1 MTRVLVVATSRK
13 TRGGVTS
20 VVKAHE
26 TGEQWLRFH
35 CHWVETHRD
44 GPMWRKL
51 TYVACAAIDYIFRV
65 PFCDIVHLH
74 ISQPT
79 TIRRK
84 RPFLMLAKFLKKK
97 VLVHFHAFNV
107 EDTVSG
113 AYSSRYAEFFNAADK
128 ILVLSEWW
136 KEQLCSILSLPP
148 DKVEVL
154 YNPCPTVK
162 SRDFKQ
168 TKSILYAGTVNERKG
183 YGDLIKAFARIAGRF
198 PEWRLKIAGNGEIEK
213 GRELAGSL
221 GVDGRVDI
229 LGWVSG
235 EDKEKAFREAS
246 VFCLPSYAEGFP
258 MAVLDA
264 WAYGLPVIT
273 TPVGGIPDV
282 AKDGE
287 NMLLF
292 NPGDI
297 DALSCCLERLVC
309 DENLRNKIA
318 KASLSF
324 SQHEFNHTTINLQLK
339 KIYLNLLDQNG

>member
-13 TRGGVTS
+13 TRGGITS

-26 TGEQWLRFH
+26 TGEQWRRFH
-35 CHWVETHRD
+35 CHWVQTHRD

-51 TYVACAAIDYIFRV
+51 AYVARAAIDYIWRV
-65 PFCDIVHLH
+65 PFCDVVHMH

-84 RPFLMLAKFLKKK
+84 LPFLRLAKFLRKK

-113 AYSSRYAEFFNAADK
+113 EFSSRYAEFFDAADR

-136 KEQLCSILSLPP
+136 KEQLCSILSLRP
-148 DKVEVL
+148 DKIDVL

-162 SRDFKQ
+162 NRALKQ
-168 TKSILYAGTVNERKG
+168 NKSILYAGTVNERKG

-198 PEWRLKIAGNGEIEK
+198 PDWRLKIAGNGEIEQ
-213 GRELAGSL
+213 GRKLAESL
-221 GVDGRVDI
+221 GVDNRVDF
-229 LGWVSG
+229 LGWVNG
-235 EDKEKAFREAS
+235 KDKENAFSEAAI
-246 VFCLPSYAEGFP
+246 FCLPSYAEGFP

-287 NMLLF
+287 NMMLF
-292 NPGDI
+292 SPGDI
-297 DALSCCLERLVC
+297 DALSCRLERLVC

-318 KASLSF
+318 DASLSF
-324 SQHEFNHTTINLQLK
+324 SQHEFNHTTINRQLE
-339 KIYLNLLDQNG
+339 KIYLNLLDKDG